1 MELGRLRSFSLHTET
16 AETTHTK
23 MYTTYTCPIS
33 SSYFASCAGRENGK
47 NREQS
52 NGIMRG
58 AHGSCQFRHFRLQFS
73 VFPLELLI
81 LSPENLR
88 IDRLRQTTVQLLLQE
103 PDQQTTSQDQ
113 TLPNITNSNHSLVK
127 NKMRIH

>member
-1 MELGRLRSFSLHTET
+1 
-16 AETTHTK
+16 
-23 MYTTYTCPIS
+23 
-33 SSYFASCAGRENGK
+33 
-47 NREQS
+47 
-52 NGIMRG
+52 MRG
-58 AHGSCQFRHFRLQFS
+58 AHGSCQFRHFCLQFS

-88 IDRLRQTTVQLLLQE
+88 IDRLWQTTVQLLLQE